1 MDARYSYREA
11 SIRGASPVRL
21 VVCLYEQA
29 IIDLRRA
36 AMALEKGDIET
47 RTREINHALLVL
59 AHLQGSIDVE
69 RGGEVAR
76 NLQRFYNLVR
86 AGLVEAQMKQ
96 SRLILEQQISQ
107 LTLVHEAW
115 QQLERDMAAP
125 SGRSVSAH
133 SAASSSESGH
143 TDWNA

>member
-1 MDARYSYREA
+1 M
-11 SIRGASPVRL
+11 RL

-36 AMALEKGDIET
+36 IMAFENGAVET

-59 AHLQGSIDVE
+59 AHLQGSIDAD

-86 AGLVEAQMKQ
+86 AGLVEAQVKQ

-115 QQLERDMAAP
+115 QQLERDTATP
-125 SGRSVSAH
+125 NSGRTAH
-133 SAASSSESGH
+133 SAASSESAH
-143 TDWNA
+143 TGWNA